1 MAFNKED
8 GPGNELIFHIV
19 GGERE
24 KESVL
29 WGGRRGEES
38 GVEGKKREM

>member
-24 KESVL
+24 KESVP
-29 WGGRRGEES
+29 WGEES

>member
-29 WGGRRGEES
+29 WGEES